1 MTPSSAQNSAPAS
14 QNGASAPGT
23 ASPTPLTVTSSPL
36 LRAAGF
42 VKGETVFDTASG
54 QDVTVV
60 DAARTAGLNVTSI
73 YVRRVDGSVVPRHAD
88 ELIRRPTPPAAS
100 R

>member
-1 MTPSSAQNSAPAS
+1 
-14 QNGASAPGT
+14 
-23 ASPTPLTVTSSPL
+23 
-36 LRAAGF
+36 

-60 DAARTAGLNVTSI
+60 DAARATGLGVTSI
-73 YVRRVDGSVVPRHAD
+73 YVRRVDGTVVPRHAD
-88 ELIRRPTPPAAS
+88 ELIRRPAPPASA